1 VATILILLRFGPRQS
16 VEFLEEEE
24 DGEETE
30 EKEANEKD
38 ELLDSERDY
47 QSMRS
52 LRGVKAAR
60 KGSVR
65 LRASLGGMV

>member
-16 VEFLEEEE
+16 VEFLEEEN
-24 DGEETE
+24 GEEAE
-30 EKEANEKD
+30 EKEMTEQD

-47 QSMRS
+47 QSIRS
-52 LRGVKAAR
+52 LRALKSPR